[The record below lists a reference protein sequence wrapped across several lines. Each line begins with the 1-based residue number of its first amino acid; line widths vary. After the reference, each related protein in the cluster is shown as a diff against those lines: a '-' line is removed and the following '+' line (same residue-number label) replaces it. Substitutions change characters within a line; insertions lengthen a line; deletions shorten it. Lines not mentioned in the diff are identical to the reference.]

1 MRLRRARIDS
11 WLCLQVVVA
20 CLALSA
26 CDGVHAVT
34 TSAGD
39 ASSSADTGA
48 VQDGATGGDTQ
59 TAPWTPPPVAGPDQG
74 TDLTPG
80 KWVMAAVVSGSDQ
93 IGPALEQGTFELP
106 GAGQKAYGTSWTSA
120 SIKDGALPAKGNGTQ
135 YQYAAIALETPQALG
150 VVLRL
155 DRAFDAWLG
164 GQRLPGDIYGSG
176 SLRFAGQLQ
185 EGTTLLVVRGRGGQG
200 LGVSLRTTTHRALLS
215 SLDLTRP
222 DLRVGDASPRW
233 IGVPLLIPGAPVAAA
248 VQHVTARVLGDNHF
262 KATAT
267 ELAGVAGGM
276 VTQLAF
282 AVELAAAPTAAG
294 ETWPLHLQ
302 VDSPGWPESYVLTVD
317 LPTVALDAAY
327 RQTFRSPDDGSVQY
341 YGVRPPV
348 EQGPN
353 QPLLLSLHGAGV
365 DAIGQAGAYHA
376 HPKIYVAAPTN
387 RRPFG
392 FDWEEWGH
400 ANALFALDDAMAR
413 FGTDPHRVYLAGHSM
428 GGHGTWTVG
437 THHNDRFRVL
447 GPSAGWGSF
456 YSYQGSKKPT
466 GPVGRARA
474 HSDTHVYLSNLA
486 PNAVY
491 VIHGT
496 ADDNVP
502 YKEGLAMFNA
512 VSAISGDVGHHWEEG
527 AGHWWDG
534 DASPGADCVDWPEL
548 FSWFDARQLQIP
560 RLDFSWRSPGPYYN
574 PKHEWLRVASAVSPM
589 DDVTVTSAADGK
601 GGVELTTQNVRSL
614 LVEGAILAQAGV
626 TTLKMDGKEVQVEA
640 KTMAI
645 GPQDGKRPGVY
656 GPFNAVYQ
664 KPWAWVFPDGDEALA
679 GVAAYFASSWAAI
692 GNGQASVLPSS
703 KVTPALRQQLQ
714 LVWLGVPSDKLD
726 LPKGFPLSWGN
737 GEVKLAGTGLGD
749 VAVQTVFDA
758 GDKLGAAMWA
768 PADRTW
774 LLYWLVPFSSRS
786 GMPDYFTWDESG
798 GKVSGFFDAAWKFDP
813 AFAKGL

>member
-1 MRLRRARIDS
+1 MRSRHAWFGPWLRLAVAAV
-11 WLCLQVVVA
+11 CVVA
-20 CLALSA
+20 VA
-26 CDGVHAVT
+26 CDDGHPGAH
-34 TSAGD
+34 G
-39 ASSSADTGA
+39 SADTAAGGDAGA
-48 VQDGATGGDTQ
+48 VQDGADASDTQ
-59 TAPWTPPPVAGPDQG
+59 AAPWTPPAVAGPDQG
-74 TDLTPG
+74 ADLTPG
-80 KWVMAAVVSGSDQ
+80 KWVLAAVVSGSDQ

-106 GAGQKAYGTSWTSA
+106 GPGQKAYGTTWTSA
-120 SIKDGALPAKGNGTQ
+120 SIKDGSLPAKGGGTQ

-150 VVLRL
+150 VILRL
-155 DRAFDAWLG
+155 DRAFDVWLG

-176 SLRFAGQLQ
+176 QLRFAGQLQ

-200 LGVSLRTTTHRALLS
+200 LGVSLRTTTHRAVLNA
-215 SLDLTRP
+215 LDLTRP
-222 DLRVGDASPRW
+222 DLRVGDASSRW
-233 IGVPLLIPGAPVAAA
+233 LGVPLLVPGAPAAAA
-248 VQHVTARVLGDNHF
+248 VQRVTARVVGDSRF

-282 AVELAAAPTAAG
+282 AVELAAPPTAAG
-294 ETWPLHLQ
+294 ENWTIHLQ
-302 VDSPGWPESYVLTVD
+302 VDSPGWPESYALAVE
-317 LPTVALDAAY
+317 LPTVAVDAAF

-348 EQGPN
+348 QQGPN

-376 HPKIYVAAPTN
+376 HPKIYIAAPTN

-413 FGTDPHRVYLAGHSM
+413 FGTDPHRVYLGGHSM

-437 THHNDRFRVL
+437 THHSDRFRVL

-456 YSYQGSKKPT
+456 YTYQGSKKPT

-474 HSDTHVYLSNLA
+474 HSDTHVYMGNLA
-486 PNAVY
+486 QNAVY

-512 VSAISGDVGHHWEEG
+512 VSQISSDVGHHWEQG

-548 FSWFDARQLQIP
+548 FSWFDSRQLQIP

-574 PKHEWLRVASAVSPM
+574 PQHEWLRVASAVSPM
-589 DDVTVTSAADGK
+589 DDVTITSAADGK
-601 GGVELTTQNVRSL
+601 GTVILTTQNVRSL
-614 LVEGAILAQAGV
+614 LVDGAVLAKAGIA
-626 TTLKMDGKEVQVEA
+626 TLRVDGKDQPVEA
-640 KTMAI
+640 KSMAI

-656 GPFNAVYQ
+656 GPFNAVHQ

-679 GVAAYFASSWAAI
+679 GVAAYFASTWAAI
-692 GNGQASVLPSS
+692 GNGQAAVLPRS
-703 KVTPALRQQLQ
+703 KVTPAVRQQLQ
-714 LVWLGVPSDKLD
+714 LVWLGVPAAQLD
-726 LPKGFPLSWGN
+726 LPKGFALKWGDGDVTVGGN
-737 GEVKLAGTGLGD
+737 AVGD

-758 GDKLGAAMWA
+758 GDKLGAALWA
-768 PADRTW
+768 PADRAW

-798 GKVSGFFDAAWKFDP
+798 GKVSGFFDATWKFDP